1 MKREQGMPFAYLPLD
16 RFYDGSRTTHLERKA
31 QVNCKRNNL
40 IGNKINC
47 GDLKENGPIQPIEYF
62 LCDMT

>member
-31 QVNCKRNNL
+31 QVNCKR
-40 IGNKINC
+40 K
-47 GDLKENGPIQPIEYF
+47 
-62 LCDMT
+62 